1 MDLYI
6 TTTILPPRQ
15 RPNAKLSSLK
25 SRRSKHIRPKK
36 NSQKLE
42 SIFFSRGLDAKKWP
56 LAAKMGPILER
67 ILLCSDIETFF
78 YLANDTWRR
87 RRRLLA
93 ADISTTL
100 SSFMAKE
107 VERLAP
113 RHLSVRTVSF
123 QRLEALLPRHHQM
136 LLHH

>member
-1 MDLYI
+1 MDLSI

-15 RPNAKLSSLK
+15 RPKAKLSSLK

-36 NSQKLE
+36 IRKSLNR
-42 SIFFSRGLDAKKWP
+42 FFSLEASMPKKWP

-113 RHLSVRTVSF
+113 RHLSGRTVSF
-123 QRLEALLPRHHQM
+123 QRLEALLPRHHQT
-136 LLHH
+136 LSHH